1 MVQKKKEG
9 ALTLEEKRI
18 VKGLL
23 VQNWRNQ
30 DIQAWINGGRNG
42 TVNGARISAVKKDA
56 NQQAATPE
64 ELDYWLKWK
73 RATDPQT
80 GLNRYD
86 HERIIRAREAMV
98 LAVQVFNSAGLR
110 FKTEV
115 FTMLA
120 NVAWTYMMHEHYIR
134 RGVEIVKPDGK
145 TMALSELWVR
155 QDFPLSDG
163 AKQNLRAL
171 KILRDEVEHKLLGKA
186 DLRWLGLFQAC
197 CLNFDKAL
205 CQLFGEHLTLA
216 SELSFALQFAKMNL
230 DQVTTI
236 NKYELPPHIDAID
249 ANVTAGMTPEQL
261 NNIEFQFQVVYTM
274 TAAPKSKAHI
284 QFVKPESS
292 EGKQIHNVLTKK
304 VISDDEYPHK
314 PGKVA
319 KLVATKSQTPFTTHN
334 LQQAIRL
341 YKVRPRRGAPQPENT
356 DKTYCIYHAAH
367 KDYTYSDEWVEKLV
381 AAVKDPVESANI
393 KAVKIA

>member
-1 MVQKKKEG
+1 MVQKKKQG
-9 ALTLEEKRI
+9 ALTTDEKRI

-23 VQNWRNQ
+23 AQNWRNQ

-42 TVNGARISAVKKDA
+42 TVNGARITAVKKDA
-56 NQQAATPE
+56 NQQAATPAE
-64 ELDYWLKWK
+64 IDYWLKWK
-73 RATDPQT
+73 QATDPQT

-86 HERIIRAREAMV
+86 HERIIRAREAMI

-120 NVAWTYMMHEHYIR
+120 NVAWTYLMHEHYIR
-134 RGVEIVKPDGK
+134 KGVDIVKEDGK
-145 TMALSELWVR
+145 TMALSELWGR

-163 AKQNLRAL
+163 VKQNLRAL
-171 KILRDEVEHKLLGKA
+171 KVLRDEVEHKLLGKA

-205 CQLFGEHLTLA
+205 CQLFGDQLTLA

-230 DQVTTI
+230 DQVATL
-236 NKYELPPHIDAID
+236 NKYELPPYIDAID

-261 NNIEFQFQVVYTM
+261 NNIQFQFQVVYTL

-284 QFVKPESS
+284 QFVKPDSA

-304 VISDDEYPHK
+304 VISDDEYPYK

-319 KLVATKSQTPFTTHN
+319 KLVTTKSKIPFTTHN

-341 YKVRPRRGAPQPENT
+341 YKVRPKKGAPQPENT
-356 DKTYCIYHAAH
+356 DKAYCIYHAAH

-381 AAVKDPVESANI
+381 AAVKDPAEFAKI
-393 KAVKIA
+393 KAVKLA